1 MINVETRILL
11 GLCVRVHMCMCVFE
25 SLMTQANSVRVP
37 PEIGSD
43 CHNFL
48 LVCPRAFIGAARFHV
63 SSPRLSVCPPLLT
76 LCPYVRFKYNYL
88 SVLLEPMSVCEGK
101 S

>member
-1 MINVETRILL
+1 
-11 GLCVRVHMCMCVFE
+11 MCMFE

-48 LVCPRAFIGAARFHV
+48 PVRLHTFTTAICLR
-63 SSPRLSVCPPLLT
+63 SPRLPVHSVPLPL
-76 LCPYVRFKYNYL
+76 YV
-88 SVLLEPMSVCEGK
+88 
-101 S
+101 